1 MTDSLEYRFAWT
13 PELFAIGGALA
24 DRRHAPGGRRLAPPA
39 AIAFG
44 VLLALLFAL
53 MRVFAPE
60 PGEIIAGAIGLASGS
75 FAAIFALSYMAGRH
89 RRSLLEAEI
98 ALRKSRGAQ
107 TIQAG
112 PDGVESRCAGE
123 RHFIPWSA
131 IHRVEEAP
139 QGLVLFITEL
149 AWLPLPD
156 AALPSGLK
164 RREARSRIDAWR
176 AP

>member
-39 AIAFG
+39 AIALA

-53 MRVFAPE
+53 MQVFSPK
-60 PGEIIAGAIGLASGS
+60 PGEIIAGAIGLASGA
-75 FAAIFALSYMAGRH
+75 FAAIFGLSYMAGRH

-107 TIQAG
+107 IIQAG

-131 IHRVEEAP
+131 ILRVEEAP

-156 AALPSGLK
+156 AALPAGLT
-164 RREARSRIDAWR
+164 RPEARRRIDAWR
-176 AP
+176 AA